1 MKSKIDFLIID
12 DEITFSETLQ
22 KSLAKRS
29 YTALYAQSLDQ
40 ALELFCSNQFDR
52 IILDQKL
59 AYESGLELL
68 QHKDQIKNSKIVV
81 LTGYASIS
89 STTFALK
96 NGAFNL
102 LQKPAS
108 LDEILNAF
116 NDTPSTSPAP
126 LEIPSL
132 DIVEKEHIQRVLN
145 EHGGNISRTAKAL
158 GMHRRSLQ
166 RKMLS
171 NNLEPFKS

>member
-1 MKSKIDFLIID
+1 MLSEIDFLIID
-12 DEITFSETLQ
+12 DEKAFGETL
-22 KSLAKRS
+22 KRS
-29 YTALYAQSLDQ
+29 LENRSYSATYASDLSS
-40 ALELFCSNQFDR
+40 ASKLLKANKYKN

-59 AYESGLELL
+59 DYENGLEILRNSELL
-68 QHKDQIKNSKIVV
+68 KDSKVVV
-81 LTGYASIS
+81 LTGYASIT

-108 LDEILNAF
+108 LDEIIRAF
-116 NDTPSTSPAP
+116 EDTEDATLAP
-126 LEIPSL
+126 LEVPSL
-132 DIVEKEHIQRVLN
+132 EDVEKEHIDRVLK

-166 RKMLS
+166 RKLAAS
-171 NNLEPFKS
+171 